1 MDKRIETEKK
11 RIYEL
16 LDRAG
21 VKDSRRDA
29 LEVVID
35 SCAFMRVKLEDCQ
48 DAIKTSNVVI
58 PYDNGGG
65 QKGLR
70 ENPLFKGYEALH
82 KSYLLGLDKIMAVIP
97 KDAENA
103 YTSFIDDANNTI
115 ELVKSL
121 KVKAK

>member
-1 MDKRIETEKK
+1 MDKRIENEKK

-16 LDRAG
+16 LDTAG
-21 VKDSRRDA
+21 VKDSRRDC
-29 LEVVID
+29 LEGIID
-35 SCAFMRVKLEDCQ
+35 NCAFMRVKLEDCQ
-48 DAIKTSNVVI
+48 GEIKASNVVV

-70 ENPLFKGYEALH
+70 ENPLFKGYEALLKH
-82 KSYLLGLDKIMAVIP
+82 YLMAMDKVMAVLP

-103 YTSFIDDANNTI
+103 YTGFISDAENTI

-121 KVKAK
+121 KVKTK